1 MRLDCGQP
9 AAELEPVRSEAVESA
24 PDETAVQPP
33 CGRRGQCAQPKDSVA
48 PGGFATGCRPAAGAY
63 RSNGSA
69 CQERSARNEP
79 LDSGR
84 SRTDHGL
91 SAIIPLPRLPALA
104 ELSLFGVFVST
115 LQQIVKGSLLL
126 GPLFAFAIAQSPLTL
141 FGFGPFL
148 GAGIGYWCLAPT
160 RA

>member
-1 MRLDCGQP
+1 MRSAEGPRSLQEDSQLDVARLRGH
-9 AAELEPVRSEAVESA
+9 
-24 PDETAVQPP
+24 TARTDPH
-33 CGRRGQCAQPKDSVA
+33 AK
-48 PGGFATGCRPAAGAY
+48 
-63 RSNGSA
+63 
-69 CQERSARNEP
+69 RSARNEP

-141 FGFGPFL
+141 FGFGPFFWAL
-148 GAGIGYWCLAPT
+148 VLGIGVSLLLERDELSSL
-160 RA
+160 RAGVARR